1 MDALWTTE
9 ELVGEG
15 IETEVV
21 NPTGAGMQV
30 LQRGKKSEGHKERLT
45 FRGFQGRAFQEFT
58 QESQEDEKEVMERKR
73 VNIFAKGSKK
83 RTPAK
88 NKKKRNEKK
97 KLRRSKQEARRAL
110 AW

>member
-21 NPTGAGMQV
+21 NPTGEGMQV

-88 NKKKRNEKK
+88 NKREMRR
-97 KLRRSKQEARRAL
+97 RRS
-110 AW
+110 